1 MGLDMYLHAKRY
13 LSGFNET
20 DKEIVSTIKAER
32 IKGMD
37 VLGDPKYIECE
48 AMYWRKANQIHKWF
62 VDNVQEG
69 NDDCGN
75 YYVSWEQLKALHDLC
90 EAVLLDRTRAE
101 ELLPSKSGFFFGE
114 TAYDDG
120 YFADITY
127 TQTRLQALVESK
139 DLEDWTF
146 EYHSSW

>member
-13 LSGFNET
+13 ISAFNES
-20 DKEIVSTIKAER
+20 DKELADVIKAER

-37 VLGDPKYIECE
+37 VLGDLKYIECE

-62 VDNVQEG
+62 VDNVQDG
-69 NDDCGN
+69 NDDCKT
-75 YYVSWEQLKALHDLC
+75 YYVGDDQLKALHDLC

-101 ELLPSKSGFFFGE
+101 ELLPVSSGFFFGSD
-114 TAYDDG
+114 AYDDG
-120 YFADITY
+120 YFADISY
-127 TQTRLQALVESK
+127 TQTRLQALIESTE
-139 DLEDWTF
+139 LEHWSF

>member
-13 LSGFNET
+13 LSSYDEA
-20 DKEIVSTIKAER
+20 DKEIVDVIKAER
-32 IKGMD
+32 IGGMN

-69 NDDCGN
+69 DDDCGT
-75 YYVSWEQLKALHDLC
+75 YYVSWDQLKALHDLC
-90 EAVLLDRTRAE
+90 EAILLDRTRAE
-101 ELLPSKSGFFFGE
+101 ELLPSASGFFFG
-114 TAYDDG
+114 TTDYDEG

-127 TQTRLQALVESK
+127 TQTRLQAIVESTE
-139 DLEDWTF
+139 LGDWQF
-146 EYHSSW
+146 YYHSSW